1 MSSFLQSS
9 VGQAVLLA
17 VLLCQNV
24 SHALLIQI
32 SRAVPLNERYF
43 SSTAVL
49 MQEFSKMFGS
59 MVMLLLTG
67 TTVTQLVSFITDS
80 KNWTKT
86 WALAFP
92 AAVYTWQNNL
102 QFVALSNIPAT
113 EFQLLSQNKTLMTA
127 VFSIIFLGT
136 RLSRIQWMSLLLL
149 VLGVSLAQL
158 PVAGS
163 QPQSHSA
170 AASLIGA
177 TLAPTGA
184 LGLMSKHTYG
194 VLAVLLLTV
203 LSGAAGVYQEKVV
216 KHHMSLSIH
225 YLNIQLSALS
235 VVTNSISIY
244 MQDYQQISEKGFFF
258 GYNLTVFAVI
268 MVASLGGI
276 LVSVVIRYTSN
287 MAKSYAVSFTIF
299 ITSLVSYVLM
309 PDNSNLSLQWLLAAV
324 VVVIAVL
331 LYIDPAAAPLPLASA
346 ATAAAV
352 APAIAAP
359 NSDAGGEHDQS
370 SAPLPSSSGGN
381 ASSLTG
387 VVSLA
392 SSSSSKELSSIAV
405 DDSAAERVPLMNK
418 VPS

>member
-1 MSSFLQSS
+1 MSSFLQGSL
-9 VGQAVLLA
+9 GQAVLLG

-32 SRAVPLNERYF
+32 SRAVPTHERYF

-67 TTVTQLVSFITDS
+67 TTVPQLVSFITDS

-127 VFSIIFLGT
+127 VFSVIFLGT

-158 PVAGS
+158 PAAGS
-163 QPQSHSA
+163 QSQSHSA
-170 AASLIGA
+170 AASLVAA
-177 TLAPTGA
+177 TLAPTGFSV
-184 LGLMSKHTYG
+184 MSKHTYG

-244 MQDYQQISEKGFFF
+244 MQDYQQISAKGFFF

-331 LYIDPAAAPLPLASA
+331 LYIDPAAAPLPVASA

-352 APAIAAP
+352 APAIAAV
-359 NSDAGGEHDQS
+359 NSDAGGEHDES
-370 SAPLPSSSGGN
+370 SAPLPSSLGGN

-387 VVSLA
+387 VVSLV

-405 DDSAAERVPLMNK
+405 DDSAERVPLMNK